1 MIAYLK
7 WKIIELDFNKV
18 VILLNSWVWY
28 EVLISE
34 LVYSNLQG
42 LEEVELF
49 IYHHR
54 TENSQLLFGFVER
67 EEKQIFEEL
76 IKVNWVGWK
85 VALNIL
91 SIWIKRLIESI
102 KTADNKTI
110 ESIKWIWKKWASK
123 IILELKDSDII
134 KSYTSM
140 NNTGSKF
147 TNTWE
152 VTGNWNISPEKYQ
165 DVINTLV
172 AMWYKKE
179 DIEKTLANL
188 PESLGSI
195 NDIIPFVIRN
205 I

>member
-7 WKIIELDFNKV
+7 WKIIELDYTKIV
-18 VILLNSWVWY
+18 VLPNSGVWY
-28 EVLISE
+28 EILINE
-34 LVYSNLQG
+34 LIFAKLQN
-42 LEEVELF
+42 LEETELF

-54 TENSQLLFGFVER
+54 TENSQLLFWFIEK

-76 IKVNWVGWK
+76 IKVNGVGWK

-91 SIWIKRLIESI
+91 SIWLTRLVEAITS
-102 KTADNKTI
+102 ADNKTI

-123 IILELKDSDII
+123 IILELKDSDVI
-134 KSYTSM
+134 KKYANVTW
-140 NNTGSKF
+140 NNKSENQTDKI
-147 TNTWE
+147 
-152 VTGNWNISPEKYQ
+152 NISQKHQ

-188 PESLGSI
+188 PESVSSI
-195 NDIIPFVIRN
+195 NDIIPFVIKN

>member
-7 WKIIELDFNKV
+7 WKIINLKNNKII
-18 VILLNSWVWY
+18 ILPNSGVGY

-34 LVYSNLQG
+34 LCFSQLQTQK
-42 LEEVELF
+42 ETELF

-54 TENSQLLFGFVER
+54 TENSQLLFGFLEE

-76 IKVNWVGWK
+76 IKVNWIWWK

-91 SIWIKRLIESI
+91 SIWISKLIQAI
-102 KTADNKTI
+102 KSADNKTI

-134 KSYTSM
+134 KSYTNI
-140 NNTGSKF
+140 NNTSSQS
-147 TNTWE
+147 TNSELKTD
-152 VTGNWNISPEKYQ
+152 TKLISQKYQ
-165 DVINTLV
+165 DVINSLIV
-172 AMWYKKE
+172 MWYKKE

-188 PESLGSI
+188 PESIDSI
-195 NDIIPFVIRN
+195 NDIIPFVIKN

>member
-7 WKIIELDFNKV
+7 GKIIELKPNK
-18 VILLNSWVWY
+18 VILLLNSGIGY
-28 EVLISE
+28 EILISE
-34 LVYSNLQG
+34 LVYTNLQG
-42 LEEVELF
+42 LEETELF

-54 TENSQLLFGFVER
+54 TENSQILFWFIEK

-76 IKVNWVGWK
+76 IKVNWVGGK

-91 SIWIKRLIESI
+91 SIWILRLIEAIKSADNKVIESI
-102 KTADNKTI
+102 KG
-110 ESIKWIWKKWASK
+110 IWKKWASK

-134 KSYTSM
+134 KSYSNINSTNSKSTNSGLKTSP
-140 NNTGSKF
+140 NSDKH
-147 TNTWE
+147 
-152 VTGNWNISPEKYQ
+152 Q

-179 DIEKTLANL
+179 DIEKTLAIL
-188 PESLGSI
+188 PESVYSI
-195 NDIIPFVIRN
+195 NEIIPFVIKN

>member
-7 WKIIELDFNKV
+7 WEILDLELNKV
-18 VILLNSWVWY
+18 IILTTWWVGY
-28 EVLISE
+28 EVLINEMNFSKIQCNDKKT
-34 LVYSNLQG
+34 L
-42 LEEVELF
+42 ELF

-54 TENSQLLFGFVER
+54 TENSQILFWFIDK
-67 EEKQIFEEL
+67 EEKHIFEEL

-91 SIWIKRLIESI
+91 SIWLTRLVDAISS
-102 KTADNKTI
+102 ADNKTI

-123 IILELKDSDII
+123 IILELKDSEII
-134 KSYTSM
+134 K
-140 NNTGSKF
+140 KF
-147 TNTWE
+147 SNFSWKNKSENKTE
-152 VTGNWNISPEKYQ
+152 QINISQKHQ

-188 PESLGSI
+188 PESISSI
-195 NDIIPFVIRN
+195 NDIIPFVIKN

>member
-7 WKIIELDFNKV
+7 WKIIELEFNKV
-18 VILLNSWVWY
+18 VVLLNSGVGY

-34 LVYSNLQG
+34 LVFSNLQV
-42 LEEVELF
+42 LEKIELF

-54 TENSQLLFGFVER
+54 TENSQILFWFIEK

-76 IKVNWVGWK
+76 IKVNWVWWK

-91 SIWIKRLIESI
+91 SIWINRLIEAI

-110 ESIKWIWKKWASK
+110 ESIKWIGKKWASK

-134 KSYTSM
+134 KSY
-140 NNTGSKF
+140 N
-147 TNTWE
+147 
-152 VTGNWNISPEKYQ
+152 NISWENKAEQKIEKKNISKKHQ

-188 PESLGSI
+188 PESISSI
-195 NDIIPFVIRN
+195 NDIIPFVIKN

>member
-7 WKIIELDFNKV
+7 WKIIDLKSNKV
-18 VILLNSWVWY
+18 VILTNSWVGY

-42 LEEVELF
+42 LEETELF

-54 TENSQLLFGFVER
+54 TENSQILFWFI
-67 EEKQIFEEL
+67 EKKENQIFEEL

-91 SIWIKRLIESI
+91 SIWII
-102 KTADNKTI
+102 KLVDAISSADNKTI

-134 KSYTSM
+134 KSYKSINWTNKNSEE
-140 NNTGSKF
+140 NT
-147 TNTWE
+147 
-152 VTGNWNISPEKYQ
+152 NINSDKYQ

-172 AMWYKKE
+172 AMWYKKD
-179 DIEKTLANL
+179 DIEKTLAKL
-188 PESLGSI
+188 PESINSI
-195 NDIIPFVIRN
+195 NDIIPFIIKN

>member
-7 WKIIELDFNKV
+7 WKIIDLNFNKV
-18 VILLNSWVWY
+18 VILPNSGVGY

-42 LEEVELF
+42 LEEIELF
-49 IYHHR
+49 IHHHR
-54 TENSQLLFGFVER
+54 TENSQILFWFIEK

-76 IKVNWVGWK
+76 IKVNGVGWK

-91 SIWIKRLIESI
+91 SIWILRLIDAISS
-102 KTADNKTI
+102 ADNKTI
-110 ESIKWIWKKWASK
+110 ESIKWIGKKWASK

-134 KSYTSM
+134 KSYKSI
-140 NNTGSKF
+140 NGTGSKS
-147 TNTWE
+147 TNSELGTC
-152 VTGNWNISPEKYQ
+152 TRLSSQKYQ

-179 DIEKTLANL
+179 DIEKTLAKL
-188 PESLGSI
+188 PESIESI
-195 NDIIPFVIRN
+195 NEIIPFVIKN

>member
-1 MIAYLK
+1 MIAFLK
-7 WKIIELDFNKV
+7 WEIIELDYSKI
-18 VILLNSWVWY
+18 VILPASGVGY
-28 EVLISE
+28 EVLINE
-34 LVYSNLQG
+34 LIFAKIWDKK
-42 LEEVELF
+42 EIELF

-54 TENSQLLFGFVER
+54 TENSQLLFWFVDK

-91 SIWIKRLIESI
+91 SIWLTRLVDAIW
-102 KTADNKTI
+102 TADNKTI

-123 IILELKDSDII
+123 IILELKDSEII
-134 KSYTSM
+134 KKYSDISWNDKSEIKTK
-140 NNTGSKF
+140 NI
-147 TNTWE
+147 
-152 VTGNWNISPEKYQ
+152 NISQKHQ

-188 PESLGSI
+188 PESIDSI
-195 NDIIPFVIRN
+195 NDIIPFVIKN

>member
-7 WKIIELDFNKV
+7 WKIIELQSNKV
-18 VILLNSWVWY
+18 VILVNSGVGY

-42 LEEVELF
+42 LEEIELF

-54 TENSQLLFGFVER
+54 TENSQILFGFIEK

-76 IKVNWVGWK
+76 IKVNGVWWK

-91 SIWIKRLIESI
+91 SIWILRLIEAI

-110 ESIKWIWKKWASK
+110 ESIKWIGKKWASK
-123 IILELKDSDII
+123 IILELKDSDVI
-134 KSYTSM
+134 KSYT
-140 NNTGSKF
+140 
-147 TNTWE
+147 
-152 VTGNWNISPEKYQ
+152 NISWKNTENKEKHIDFSQKHQ

-172 AMWYKKE
+172 VMWYKKE
-179 DIEKTLANL
+179 DIEKTLAEL
-188 PESLGSI
+188 PESISSI
-195 NDIIPFVIRN
+195 NDIIPFVIKN

>member
-7 WKIIELDFNKV
+7 GKIMELTFNKV
-18 VILLNSWVWY
+18 VILPNSGVGY
-28 EVLISE
+28 EIFISE
-34 LVYSNLQG
+34 LVYSGLQG
-42 LEEVELF
+42 LEEIELF

-54 TENSQLLFGFVER
+54 TENSQILFGFIEK

-76 IKVNWVGWK
+76 IKVNGVGGK

-91 SIWIKRLIESI
+91 SIGINRLIEAI
-102 KTADNKTI
+102 KSSDNKTI
-110 ESIKWIWKKWASK
+110 ESIKGIGKKGASK

-134 KSYTSM
+134 KSYSSI
-140 NNTGSKF
+140 NGTGSEF
-147 TNTWE
+147 TNSE
-152 VTGNWNISPEKYQ
+152 LGTGTRGISQKYQ

-172 AMWYKKE
+172 AMGYKKE
-179 DIEKTLANL
+179 DIEKTLVNL
-188 PESLGSI
+188 PESINSI

>member
-7 WKIIELDFNKV
+7 GKIIELKSNK
-18 VILLNSWVWY
+18 VILLLNSGIGY
-28 EVLISE
+28 EILISE
-34 LVYSNLQG
+34 LVYTNLQG
-42 LEEVELF
+42 LEEIELF

-54 TENSQLLFGFVER
+54 TENSQILFWFIEK

-76 IKVNWVGWK
+76 IKVNWVGGK

-91 SIWIKRLIESI
+91 SIWILRLIEAIKSADNKVIESI
-102 KTADNKTI
+102 KGI
-110 ESIKWIWKKWASK
+110 GKKWASK

-134 KSYTSM
+134 KSYK
-140 NNTGSKF
+140 NINGTGLKF
-147 TNTWE
+147 SNSE
-152 VTGNWNISPEKYQ
+152 LETGPNSDKYQ

-179 DIEKTLANL
+179 DIEKTLAIL
-188 PESLGSI
+188 PESISSI
-195 NDIIPFVIRN
+195 NDIIPFVIKN

>member
-7 WKIIELDFNKV
+7 WKIIDLEPNKV
-18 VILLNSWVWY
+18 VVLANSGVGY
-28 EVLISE
+28 EILISE
-34 LVYSNLQG
+34 LVYANLQD
-42 LEEVELF
+42 LEEIELF
-49 IYHHR
+49 IHHHR
-54 TENSQLLFGFVER
+54 TENSQILFWFIEK

-91 SIWIKRLIESI
+91 SIWILRLIDAISS
-102 KTADNKTI
+102 ADNKTI
-110 ESIKWIWKKWASK
+110 ESIKWIGKKWASK

-134 KSYTSM
+134 KSYKNINNNS
-140 NNTGSKF
+140 NNTEQKINVYSDKH
-147 TNTWE
+147 
-152 VTGNWNISPEKYQ
+152 Q

-188 PESLGSI
+188 PESVYSI
-195 NDIIPFVIRN
+195 NDIIPFVIKN

>member
-7 WKIIELDFNKV
+7 WEILEIDFTKI
-18 VILLNSWVWY
+18 VILPASGVGY
-28 EVLISE
+28 EILINE
-34 LVYSNLQG
+34 LIFAKIWDKKNIK
-42 LEEVELF
+42 LF

-54 TENSQLLFGFVER
+54 TENSQLLFWFVDK

-91 SIWIKRLIESI
+91 SIWLTRLVDAIT
-102 KTADNKTI
+102 TADNKTI

-123 IILELKDSDII
+123 IILELKDSEII
-134 KSYTSM
+134 KKYCDINS
-140 NNTGSKF
+140 TGSKS
-147 TNTWE
+147 TKSE
-152 VTGNWNISPEKYQ
+152 LGTGTELISQKHQ

-188 PESLGSI
+188 PESIDSI
-195 NDIIPFVIRN
+195 NDIIPFVIKN

>member
-7 WKIIELDFNKV
+7 WKIINLESNKV
-18 VILLNSWVWY
+18 VILTASGVGY

-34 LVYSNLQG
+34 LVSISLQW
-42 LEEVELF
+42 LEEIEIF
-49 IYHHR
+49 IHHHR
-54 TENSQLLFGFVER
+54 TENFQFLFWFTEK

-76 IKVNWVGWK
+76 IKVNWIGWK

-91 SIWIKRLIESI
+91 SIWITKLVNAINS
-102 KTADNKTI
+102 TDNKTI

-134 KSYTSM
+134 KSYKNVSNSSNS
-140 NNTGSKF
+140 NNLE
-147 TNTWE
+147 N
-152 VTGNWNISPEKYQ
+152 NNISSDKYQ

-179 DIEKTLANL
+179 DIEKTLAKL
-188 PESLGSI
+188 PESISSI
-195 NDIIPFVIRN
+195 NDIIPFVIKN

>member
-7 WKIIELDFNKV
+7 WEILEIDFTKI
-18 VILLNSWVWY
+18 VILPASGVGY
-28 EVLISE
+28 EILINE
-34 LVYSNLQG
+34 LIFAKIWDKKNI
-42 LEEVELF
+42 ELF

-54 TENSQLLFGFVER
+54 TENSQLLFWFVDK

-91 SIWIKRLIESI
+91 SIWLTRLVDAIT
-102 KTADNKTI
+102 TADNKTI

-123 IILELKDSDII
+123 IILELKDSEII
-134 KSYTSM
+134 KKYCDI
-140 NNTGSKF
+140 NGTGSKS
-147 TNTWE
+147 TKSE
-152 VTGNWNISPEKYQ
+152 IGTGTELISQKHQ

-188 PESLGSI
+188 PESIDSI
-195 NDIIPFVIRN
+195 NDIIPFVIKN